1 MTESSG
7 SLAGPREDIFCCPL
21 FFSRVCEC
29 ETDVLSR
36 AWDKLGIM
44 EQTAFRIGSI
54 RNSTFN
60 SQLRNDSVFQGTGGK
75 HKCSRRVRSLG
86 GLHLL

>member
-1 MTESSG
+1 M
-7 SLAGPREDIFCCPL
+7 
-21 FFSRVCEC
+21 
-29 ETDVLSR
+29 LSR
-36 AWDKLGIM
+36 AWDKLGIT

-75 HKCSRRVRSLG
+75 HRLLSLWEEERDRYT
-86 GLHLL
+86 LVTNLQQHEKNAKFT